1 MSNGGQ
7 TPDIDFNV
15 NKGNLYREESV
26 TDMKV
31 ASIRKLV
38 PITPDGADDPSR
50 PLKFMG
56 HTQLMSPDGPVPL
69 HAELT
74 ADNLQDALD
83 EFPTAMQRTLK
94 DVVAQIQK
102 MRQQQQT
109 QQADDSRIIVPGR

>member
-7 TPDIDFNV
+7 TPDINFTVDQS
-15 NKGNLYREESV
+15 NLYREESI

-38 PITPDGADDPSR
+38 PIKPDGTDDADR

-74 ADNLQDALD
+74 ADNLTDAIA
-83 EFPTAMQRTLK
+83 EFPAAMQRTLRE
-94 DVVAQIQK
+94 VVAQIQK
-102 MRQQQQT
+102 MRQQQAGQKE
-109 QQADDSRIIVPGR
+109 DSRIIVPGR